1 MTFSTSPTV
10 MMRSMRLQS
19 ELDPLCPLAS
29 CLSDDLSAPVA
40 THCCCSDR
48 GLAAGVIV
56 EVDRGS
62 ASSRGRHLDRAFM
75 IRLRQ
80 GDHSVIVTIGLS
92 QRAAEGLAGHI
103 ADVIGGALSIE
114 SEP

>member
-1 MTFSTSPTV
+1 
-10 MMRSMRLQS
+10 
-19 ELDPLCPLAS
+19 
-29 CLSDDLSAPVA
+29 
-40 THCCCSDR
+40 
-48 GLAAGVIV
+48 
-56 EVDRGS
+56 
-62 ASSRGRHLDRAFM
+62 M

-103 ADVIGGALSIE
+103 ADVIGRALSIG

>member
-1 MTFSTSPTV
+1 

-29 CLSDDLSAPVA
+29 CLFDDLSAPVA
-40 THCCCSDR
+40 THCCCCSDR

-92 QRAAEGLAGHI
+92 QRVAEGLAGHI
-103 ADVIGGALSIE
+103 ADVIGRALSIG